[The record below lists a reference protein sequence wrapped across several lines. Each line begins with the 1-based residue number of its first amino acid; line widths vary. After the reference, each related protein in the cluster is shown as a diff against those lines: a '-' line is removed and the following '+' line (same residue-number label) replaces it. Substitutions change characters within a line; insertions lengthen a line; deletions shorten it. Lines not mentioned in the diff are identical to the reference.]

1 MKPSAS
7 SKYDTVS
14 RAFHWIT
21 ALAVTVAFVL
31 GPERFGRLMR
41 DGVDPATR
49 LDIVW
54 HESLGIFVFFATLL
68 RLLWVLFRPAAPK
81 FDIAT
86 WMKLAS
92 QGTHIVLWALLLAT
106 PFTAVMALGT
116 ESHPLTLLGG
126 IRINELPWTQQLPFS
141 EAADWGDVHQ
151 FLGDAIVWLA
161 GLHAVA
167 ALYHHYVVK
176 DGVLRSMMPGK
187 AR

>member
-54 HESLGIFVFFATLL
+54 HESLGIFVF
-68 RLLWVLFRPAAPK
+68 
-81 FDIAT
+81 
-86 WMKLAS
+86 LALI
-92 QGTHIVLWALLLAT
+92 HI
-106 PFTAVMALGT
+106 
-116 ESHPLTLLGG
+116 
-126 IRINELPWTQQLPFS
+126 
-141 EAADWGDVHQ
+141 
-151 FLGDAIVWLA
+151 
-161 GLHAVA
+161 
-167 ALYHHYVVK
+167 
-176 DGVLRSMMPGK
+176 
-187 AR
+187 